1 LDAGISEVFTDE
13 QGTRYVPEFG
23 EVIRRASDEI
33 FNKGRQRN
41 KLHQLAKKAET
52 KGDRAKA
59 KRIHQ
64 FNLGRKKQIARQR
77 RQRAEMERLI
87 NTAIRQVA
95 RKRQPKTVVTEKLD
109 IRGKAQ
115 SKKISRRVSQWTR
128 NILKERTEFLASVEG
143 FHRQQVNPAYT
154 SQTCPACGFVH
165 KANRQGD
172 TFQCLYCGH
181 ANVADRVAA
190 TNLKARLFDSEITL
204 WTPKERVKKILLD
217 RFNAR
222 LERDGCSIPTVSG
235 RTPALT
241 AR

>member
-1 LDAGISEVFTDE
+1 M
-13 QGTRYVPEFG
+13 
-23 EVIRRASDEI
+23 
-33 FNKGRQRN
+33 
-41 KLHQLAKKAET
+41 AKKAET
-52 KGDRAKA
+52 KGDPAKA
-59 KRIHQ
+59 RRIRK

-95 RKRQPKTVVTEKLD
+95 RQRQPKTVATEKLD

-128 NILKERTEFLASVEG
+128 SILKERTEFLASVEG

-154 SQTCPACGFVH
+154 SQTCPTCGLVH
-165 KANRQGD
+165 KDNRHGD
-172 TFQCLYCGH
+172 AFQCLNCGH
-181 ANVADRVAA
+181 VNVADRVAA
-190 TNLKARLFDSEITL
+190 INLKARLFDSEITL

-222 LERDGCSIPTVSG
+222 LERGGCSMTTPTVSG
-235 RTPALT
+235 RTPALS
-241 AR
+241 AS